1 MQQWIHV
8 HPKLVTRL
16 ALEFNLSKLTD
27 TCHTSIY
34 SASDNVKTCHSILH
48 RDISWCIAAA
58 LQLHINC
65 LEVLTSRLESKVASC
80 LSAQGAECHAHQQN
94 VYNTTIRPSE
104 KFLKVIKL
112 GSVALVL

>member
-1 MQQWIHV
+1 MPH
-8 HPKLVTRL
+8 
-16 ALEFNLSKLTD
+16 FN
-27 TCHTSIY
+27 IY
-34 SASDNVKTCHSILH
+34 SASDTVETCHSILH

-65 LEVLTSRLESKVASC
+65 LEVLTNRLESKVASC

-94 VYNTTIRPSE
+94 VYNATIRPSE